1 MERWGGPDFR
11 FSYGG
16 GEILM
21 EEVTTYCTPAWQ
33 GDEAW
38 CMASGASSTLAGV
51 ATMLQQEG
59 LNCDWCVV
67 EDSSCEGGSWWGF
80 CTQAAVIAQ
89 ASPPLTNP
97 EHTQS
102 SSHEH
107 THHHR
112 ESHDH
117 DDLLAPPLSL
127 PAAAPPRAPR
137 RHEPRRRS

>member
-89 ASPPLTNP
+89 AS
-97 EHTQS
+97 
-102 SSHEH
+102 
-107 THHHR
+107 HR
-112 ESHDH
+112 
-117 DDLLAPPLSL
+117 
-127 PAAAPPRAPR
+127 
-137 RHEPRRRS
+137 